1 MPWSPDHRHRL
12 SAIHGAHQGT
22 TSQGACADHEGVFG
36 RRQYRAGKHGEHEL
50 GMILKVYGLFVQDH
64 ATDIPE
70 TPREWNH
77 DLSCSDS
84 ALSAPIGR
92 IMAVRRR
99 PVRDQDTKAGG
110 GSRLR
115 VLPVRRLVTWADWP
129 EQVASRDNIEAAAAI
144 PDLCGDVAA
153 RRLAHPRDDYR
164 RRQACHIRT
173 AVSPVRIGHHR
184 RGRRQGV
191 LR

>member
-1 MPWSPDHRHRL
+1 L
-12 SAIHGAHQGT
+12 SREPEECRGVLTTGIDYLAIHGAHQGT

-99 PVRDQDTKAGG
+99 AVRDQDTKAGD

-129 EQVASRDNIEAAAAI
+129 EQVASRDNNEAAAAI

-153 RRLAHPRDDYR
+153 RRLAHPRDESSAPLNK
-164 RRQACHIRT
+164 Q
-173 AVSPVRIGHHR
+173 PV
-184 RGRRQGV
+184 
-191 LR
+191 LP